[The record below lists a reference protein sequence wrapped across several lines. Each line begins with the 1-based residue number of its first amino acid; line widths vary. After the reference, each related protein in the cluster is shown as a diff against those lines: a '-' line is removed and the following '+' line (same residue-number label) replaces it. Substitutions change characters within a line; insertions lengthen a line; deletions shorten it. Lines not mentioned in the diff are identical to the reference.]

1 MSKFLRE
8 NKLNGSLPGWLVT
21 LAKRKNVTSRRYV
34 DVSENNFTITTSVSN
49 ALSNQDVN
57 IFPGCSSNS
66 STTNLCNSYCS
77 RMKYSRLFINCGG
90 QQVDV
95 DGNTY
100 SADLNPNGASTFF
113 INKTGG
119 WGYSSMGVSKST
131 SDKPVQFIIQ
141 DTCNLTMTAAVLLE
155 TARVAPISLKYYGFC
170 FIDDNYTVTLH
181 FSEISLSKKTSSTI
195 RSTRVFDIDIQG
207 KNVMKNYNIEEA
219 KENANGD
226 KIVQYDVSI
235 ESQLEIHLY

>member
-1 MSKFLRE
+1 MTVLT
-8 NKLNGSLPGWLVT
+8 SLL
-21 LAKRKNVTSRRYV
+21 
-34 DVSENNFTITTSVSN
+34 D
-49 ALSNQDVN
+49 
-57 IFPGCSSNS
+57 
-66 STTNLCNSYCS
+66 
-77 RMKYSRLFINCGG
+77 SRLFINCGG

-131 SDKPVQFIIQ
+131 DKPVQFIIQ

-155 TARVAPISLKYYGFC
+155 TAHVAPISLKYYGFC

-195 RSTRVFDIDIQG
+195 RSTRVFDIDIQV
-207 KNVMKNYNIEEA
+207 KV
-219 KENANGD
+219 
-226 KIVQYDVSI
+226 IVY
-235 ESQLEIHLY
+235 